1 MSIKTQKLYMLQ
13 TTKGIVT
20 LDGPD
25 HLAEWMNTGMNRFTL
40 QGPAILEEI
49 EVDLL
54 DTEISKTVYV
64 GVDWEA
70 LEVVFF
76 DDEIKATE
84 WEGDGEKREL
94 EAHTVRY
101 N

>member
-1 MSIKTQKLYMLQ
+1 MTEKTTKLYMLQ

-40 QGPAILEEI
+40 RGPAVLEEV
-49 EVDLL
+49 EVDYLE
-54 DTEISKTVYV
+54 TEITKTVYV
-64 GVDWEA
+64 GVDWSTQEIHLFENEA
-70 LEVVFF
+70 DAKAF
-76 DDEIKATE
+76 DDAG
-84 WEGDGEKREL
+84 GDIEL
-94 EAHTVRY
+94 HTHTVRY